1 MRSILALVRAAW
13 LTATSYRLATI
24 ISLGGLLASVVPIYF
39 IANAVQDVA
48 AASIAL
54 EGGEYFAFVVF
65 GTASMYILA
74 AALSAIPSA
83 LAGSIGNGT
92 FESLLVTR
100 TSLPLILIGMAGYP
114 LLQSLMRAA
123 LLLGGAMVLGVGVR
137 WAMLPAAL
145 GILALTITA
154 YAAIGLIAASLILV
168 FRTAGPLVTVVTSGS
183 ALLGGA
189 YYSTGVIPGWL
200 QSISGLVPL
209 TYALRA
215 VRRLLLSDA
224 ALADVSADVGMLA
237 LLAVTGLAIGML
249 VFGIALQQARR
260 SGTLSQ
266 Y

>member
-1 MRSILALVRAAW
+1 MHSVFALMRAAW

-24 ISLGGLLASVVPIYF
+24 ISLAGLLASVVPIYF
-39 IANAVQDVA
+39 IANAVQEVA
-48 AASIAL
+48 ASSIAL

-83 LAGSIGNGT
+83 LAGSIGSGT

-100 TSLPLILIGMAGYP
+100 TSLPLILVGMAGYP

-123 LLLGGAMVLGVGVR
+123 LLLGGAMVLGVGLR
-137 WAMLPAAL
+137 WTMLPAAA
-145 GILALTITA
+145 GIVVLTIAA
-154 YAAIGLIAASLILV
+154 YTSIGLIAASLILV

-189 YYSTGVIPGWL
+189 YYSTDVIPGWL
-200 QSISGLVPL
+200 QSLSALVPL
-209 TYALRA
+209 SYALRA
-215 VRRLLLSDA
+215 IRRLLLGDA
-224 ALADVSADVGMLA
+224 TFADVAPDVGVLA

-249 VFGIALQQARR
+249 VFGAALRHARR
-260 SGTLSQ
+260 AGTLSQ